1 MRKTLYFR
9 ILLLIAYCIPYAY
22 LAVWGDGVQRTMIF
36 YGVMV
41 VGLSLL
47 CWGAIKTNDLPLLA
61 AGNILSFTVSF
72 AAARFTD
79 LAPMGE
85 YFKPFT
91 SLTLIAAISLIAVG
105 LQNLTF
111 MIFTRKKAVK

>member
-1 MRKTLYFR
+1 MKKTQKFR
-9 ILLLIAYCIPYAY
+9 IIMLIAYCIPYAY
-22 LAVWGDGVQRTMIF
+22 LAVWGDGVQGTMIF

-41 VGLSLL
+41 IGLSLL
-47 CWGAIKTNDLPLLA
+47 CWGAIKTNDLPLLS
-61 AGNILSFTVSF
+61 AGNIATFTSSWF
-72 AAARFTD
+72 AARFTD

-91 SLTLIAAISLIAVG
+91 SLTLIATISLIALG

-111 MIFTRKKAVK
+111 MISTRKKQ

>member
-1 MRKTLYFR
+1 MKKAQKFR
-9 ILLLIAYCIPYAY
+9 IIMLIAYCIPYAY

-61 AGNILSFTVSF
+61 AGNILTFTVSF
-72 AAARFTD
+72 AAARFTN
-79 LAPMGE
+79 LAPMGD
-85 YFKPFT
+85 YFKTFT

-111 MIFTRKKAVK
+111 MILTRKKQ